1 MQYTGLLYDK
11 MTSIETYRGW
21 SEGQMKYL
29 LGNNAAKQCFVIGYN
44 AYGPKYPHHRAASGY
59 TGKDQGTTAQKNHV
73 NRCFG
78 WRTENRGSY
87 VDSASDYVCNE
98 VAIDY
103 NATLVAA
110 AAAIY
115 EKVHIRYRT
124 SVYRQKFFHPVAVP
138 HLMYRRRLQQQVL
151 L

>member
-1 MQYTGLLYDK
+1 MLIGALV
-11 MTSIETYRGW
+11 G
-21 SEGQMKYL
+21 GQK
-29 LGNNAAKQCFVIGYN
+29 I
-44 AYGPKYPHHRAASGY
+44 
-59 TGKDQGTTAQKNHV
+59 D
-73 NRCFG
+73 
-78 WRTENRGSY
+78 GSY

-115 EKVHIRYRT
+115 EKYT
-124 SVYRQKFFHPVAVP
+124 SDTEHQYIDKNLSSVP

>member
-1 MQYTGLLYDK
+1 
-11 MTSIETYRGW
+11 
-21 SEGQMKYL
+21 MKYL

-59 TGKDQGTTAQKNHV
+59 TGKDQGTTAQKNMLIGALV
-73 NRCFG
+73 G
-78 WRTENRGSY
+78 GQKIDGSY

-115 EKVHIRYRT
+115 EKYT
-124 SVYRQKFFHPVAVP
+124 SDTEHQYIDKIFHPVAVP